1 MKKTFYTELAYLIGI
16 IVLALS
22 AAMMVKADF
31 GLSMVV
37 APAYLFHLKISQYF
51 SFFTFGMAEYCF
63 QAVLLIALVIIGR
76 KFKRAY
82 IFSLITAVIYGFT
95 LDGFIA
101 LLSLISFDAIAL
113 RIVFFVLGLLLC
125 SFSVALLFETYIP
138 PEAYEVFVKE
148 TAERTGAKISTVK
161 TLYDCASCALAVLL
175 SFIFFGFGVFKGVGF
190 GTVICALING
200 TIIGKFSSIFHRFF
214 VFKDRFSFRSFFEN

>member
-16 IVLALS
+16 IALAFS

-37 APAYLFHLKISQYF
+37 APAYLFHLKISQYL
-51 SFFTFGMAEYCF
+51 SFFSFGMAEYCF
-63 QAVLLIALVIIGR
+63 QAVLLISLIIIGR

-82 IFSLITAVIYGFT
+82 IFSLITAVIYGLT

-113 RIVFFVLGLLLC
+113 RIVFFVLGLVHPQIGAC
-125 SFSVALLFETYIP
+125 VALARIGASRAPTP
-138 PEAYEVFVKE
+138 PLPFMPP
-148 TAERTGAKISTVK
+148 
-161 TLYDCASCALAVLL
+161 
-175 SFIFFGFGVFKGVGF
+175 GV
-190 GTVICALING
+190 
-200 TIIGKFSSIFHRFF
+200 
-214 VFKDRFSFRSFFEN
+214 